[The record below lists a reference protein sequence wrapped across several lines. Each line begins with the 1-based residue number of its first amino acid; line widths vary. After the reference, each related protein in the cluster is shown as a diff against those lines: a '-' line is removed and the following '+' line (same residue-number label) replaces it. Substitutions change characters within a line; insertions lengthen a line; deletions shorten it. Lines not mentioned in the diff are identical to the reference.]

1 MEEIKKRKA
10 RGICIKDGN
19 LLVIKRLNLE
29 RDLDQEYFVL
39 PGGKVEDDESIE
51 DAVIREV
58 FEETSMHVTL
68 GELFKSFTEDTEN
81 DFEEH
86 FYLCKYLSGDPAL
99 RADSEEAEEMKE
111 GVHFYTPMW
120 LPLSELK
127 NVILYPEEIKMMLI
141 EEFVGGI

>member
-1 MEEIKKRKA
+1 MEDVKKRKA

-29 RDLDQEYFVL
+29 RELEQEYFVL

-51 DAVIREV
+51 DAVVREV
-58 FEETSMHVTL
+58 DEETSMHITL
-68 GELFKSFTEDTEN
+68 GELFKSFTEETDEY
-81 DFEEH
+81 DEY
-86 FYLCKYLSGDPAL
+86 FYLCKCGPGDPKL

-111 GVHFYTPMW
+111 GMQFYTPMW

-127 NVILYPEEIKMMLI
+127 NVILYPEEIREMLI
-141 EEFVGGI
+141 ESFVEKI